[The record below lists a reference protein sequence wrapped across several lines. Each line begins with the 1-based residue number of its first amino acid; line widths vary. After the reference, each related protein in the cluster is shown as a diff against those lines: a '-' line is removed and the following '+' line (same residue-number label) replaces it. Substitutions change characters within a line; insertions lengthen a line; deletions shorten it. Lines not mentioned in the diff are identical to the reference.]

1 MGFKII
7 RWPTC
12 LFRFWSGAPCALA
25 SAAPPTGTLLVS
37 VLAIHSLLQGTGP
50 FVTNTEKDS
59 LMLIGSYIGILAV
72 TNMLLAAAA
81 AERRA
86 AERAVSE
93 SEKRFRAVVED
104 QTDLICRFKPDGLL
118 TFVNDAF
125 CRFHGKSRDELIG
138 TNFFQTLSE
147 EDAAVPLSYINSLPP
162 DEPVLS
168 FDHRLHSARRPR
180 SVASIPGPA
189 FVSEKTIRGNF
200 RR

>member
-7 RWPTC
+7 PLAYLPFPFLVWGA
-12 LFRFWSGAPCALA
+12 LRFGQRGAT
-25 SAAPPTGTLLVS
+25 TGTLLVS
-37 VLAIHSLLQGTGP
+37 ALAIHSLLHGRGP
-50 FVTNTEKDS
+50 FVTTTEKDS

-125 CRFHGKSRDELIG
+125 CRFHAQK
-138 TNFFQTLSE
+138 
-147 EDAAVPLSYINSLPP
+147 P
-162 DEPVLS
+162 
-168 FDHRLHSARRPR
+168 AR
-180 SVASIPGPA
+180 S
-189 FVSEKTIRGNF
+189 
-200 RR
+200 